1 MDSNSITQEAQE
13 KKRPRGRPK
22 GSKNK
27 KPALAQPPKN
37 VVNAYQNLG
46 LQLVQ
51 AKFVA
56 EYMTNGF
63 SASKAYMTAV
73 DKTCS
78 PEKAQVQGLRLLSS
92 DKVRSAISKAMS
104 DYLADKRE
112 KLEVSII
119 STLWARA
126 FYDPAM
132 FMTTAGEPC
141 FRKWDEV
148 PRKWRCVVDGIET
161 KALGKNDAVC
171 TIKLANRSEAIEKL
185 ARYIGMFS
193 ADRVD
198 HQLTLSPEAEKN
210 LRAIFGEHS

>member
-1 MDSNSITQEAQE
+1 MDMEEPTQE
-13 KKRPRGRPK
+13 KRKRGRPN

-27 KPALAQPPKN
+27 KPALAQPPRN
-37 VVNAYQNLG
+37 VVASYQTLG

-63 SASKAYMTAV
+63 SATKAYMTAV
-73 DKTCS
+73 DKNCS
-78 PEKAQVQGLRLLSS
+78 AEKAQAAGLRLLSS
-92 DKVRSAISKAMS
+92 DKVRAAISKAMA

-132 FMTTAGEPC
+132 FMTTAGEPS
-141 FRKWDEV
+141 FQDWKQI
-148 PRKWRCVVDGIET
+148 PAKWRCVVDGIET
-161 KALGKNDAVC
+161 KALGKNDV
-171 TIKLANRSEAIEKL
+171 TYSIKLANRSEAIEKL

-198 HQLTLSPEAEKN
+198 HQLNLSPEAEKN
-210 LRAIFGEHS
+210 LRAIFGEHT